1 MKEDTTE
8 GKSRDK
14 TRSLANTMEAQLLKI
29 MYGEES
35 MARELKEEGRRVGHK
50 KKKSSRLCD
59 VKNRKWHAKG
69 KMKAGAP
76 PKSDRDEEAQV
87 QEEGGSQP
95 FRN

>member
-1 MKEDTTE
+1 M
-8 GKSRDK
+8 
-14 TRSLANTMEAQLLKI
+14 KI

-35 MARELKEEGRRVGHK
+35 MARKLKEEGRRLGNK
-50 KKKSSRLCD
+50 KKKSSRLRD

-87 QEEGGSQP
+87 QEEGESQP